1 MRANEFITEAKRRG
15 KITKR
20 QDQSTVG
27 VNLFRD
33 PEGYDRTYELNRM
46 MMAVACANGD
56 GSPIKIDAESW
67 IGKDNSAQ
75 PYTKLEQDMLKQAAK
90 AIGSTIKDPNKGDLR
105 SLELDSTYKVSPVQ
119 GFKGFSGAKK

>member
-1 MRANEFITEAKRRG
+1 MRASEFITEAKRRG
-15 KITKR
+15 KLTKR

-33 PEGYDRTYELNRM
+33 PDGYDRTYELNRM

-90 AIGSTIKDPNKGDLR
+90 AIGSKIKDPNKGDLR
-105 SLELDSTYKVSPVQ
+105 SKELDSTHKVSPII
-119 GFKGFSGAKK
+119 GFKGFK